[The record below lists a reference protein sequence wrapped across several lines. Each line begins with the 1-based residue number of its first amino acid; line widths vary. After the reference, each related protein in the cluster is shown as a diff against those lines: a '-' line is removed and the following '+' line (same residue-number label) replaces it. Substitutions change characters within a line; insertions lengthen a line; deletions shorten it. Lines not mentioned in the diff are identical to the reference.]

1 MLEYYVMFWWE
12 LNKGLAEILL
22 SAQHLLVWSFS
33 HNNSANL
40 QHIEADV
47 ETNTHSASSEYS
59 LWTAHEQSAG
69 QEFIHWG
76 NKWIFSR

>member
-1 MLEYYVMFWWE
+1 M
-12 LNKGLAEILL
+12 
-22 SAQHLLVWSFS
+22 WSFS
-33 HNNSANL
+33 HNNSANS
-40 QHIEADV
+40 QYIEADV